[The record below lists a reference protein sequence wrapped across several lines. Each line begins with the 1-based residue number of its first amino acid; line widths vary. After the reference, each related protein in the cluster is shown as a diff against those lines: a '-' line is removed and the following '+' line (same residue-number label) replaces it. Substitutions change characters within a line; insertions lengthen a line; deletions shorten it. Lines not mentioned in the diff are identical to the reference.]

1 MHLFCYYIQVAVIH
15 DTPEYRLAVA
25 RNAIVDNGKPKQ
37 TWALSVRSL
46 LLRLSPR
53 SPFSLHFFF
62 FVVFFFISCPSMLKI
77 KRSAAFILQNIPMKH
92 FPKCTRR

>member
-25 RNAIVDNGKPKQ
+25 RNAIVDNGKPSRYGPYQ
-37 TWALSVRSL
+37 YEASSSASRLVLLSVYISFFL
-46 LLRLSPR
+46 L
-53 SPFSLHFFF
+53 
-62 FVVFFFISCPSMLKI
+62 FFFISCPSMLEI